1 MKLRKLILLSLL
13 TFLTI
18 NSFAQSKFG
27 HINAEEVMLLMP
39 ELAAADKILKQQEQ
53 DAELAIKS
61 MLAERDVIEQNYNQ
75 NEANLSDLEKQ
86 DAAAKY
92 QDLSER
98 IQLYD
103 KTATQNL
110 VAKQK
115 ELYAPIESKLIN
127 AINEVAEENKYTY
140 IFQNGVFLYAD
151 EANDITNLV
160 KKKLGL

>member
-53 DAELAIKS
+53 DAELSIKS